1 MHRSCLRVI
10 FVFLFIISGL
20 LGQNLSIQGVAR
32 DNSGQSL
39 SNGSYGFAFRLYN
52 VETGGSEVWTENQT
66 LEVLNGVF
74 SVILG
79 EVNTMAGIDF
89 DAQYWL
95 SVEIDGNGELVPR
108 TRLIVSPYAIM
119 AAQENQDN
127 VFPLSGNVGIGVSAP
142 TVKLDVAGSIRGN
155 MDAVHNVWLQG
166 GTGSSGTDRN
176 LALVG
181 FKESDRLHLNYNGEY
196 TGGTIIG
203 GKVGIG
209 TTAPQSPLHV
219 VGPVQISNASFP
231 IGITS
236 QLGGT
241 TPLFN
246 FDANFLF
253 SNRNTT
259 YRGGAFRL
267 DTRGGSSYPMFQW
280 LSRAAGSEA
289 LPMQMSLTEEGNLT
303 VNGDIKLGETGEYGA
318 VAASAG
324 QTKIIY
330 GWVSASG
337 TVEYGSGFTA
347 SRVGAGIYD
356 VTFTPTFSGL
366 PAFTVNNI
374 GGGAGADNTWYL
386 SHVGNTYVRVVNI
399 DRVNQSNE
407 DSRFN
412 FIAVGPR

>member
-1 MHRSCLRVI
+1 MRYPGLKVI
-10 FVFLFIISGL
+10 IVIIFMFTGLF
-20 LGQNLSIQGVAR
+20 GQNLSIQGVAR

-52 VETGGSEVWTENQT
+52 VETGGSSVWTENQT

-79 EVNTMAGIDF
+79 EVNTMSGIDF

-127 VFPLSGNVGIGVSAP
+127 VFPLSGPVGIGSP
-142 TVKLDVAGSIRGN
+142 TPSYKLEVMGRTRMDFNNQWDVWI
-155 MDAVHNVWLQG
+155 QG
-166 GTGSSGTDRN
+166 GADAEGEARN
-176 LALVG
+176 LALLG
-181 FKESDRLHLNYNGEY
+181 SRDNDLLYLNYAGEY
-196 TGGTIIG
+196 TNGTILG

-209 TTAPQSPLHV
+209 TIAPQSPLHV
-219 VGPVQISNASFP
+219 VGPVQISDAAFP

-236 QLGGT
+236 QLGST
-241 TPLFN
+241 TPLLN

-280 LSRAAGSEA
+280 LSRAAGSES
-289 LPMQMSLTEEGNLT
+289 LPMQMSLTEDGNLT
-303 VNGDIKLGETGEYGA
+303 VHGDVKVGESGEYG
-318 VAASAG
+318 VAASSAG
-324 QTKIIY
+324 QIKIIY

-337 TVEYGSGFTA
+337 TVENGSGFTT
-347 SRVGAGIYD
+347 SRVSTGVYD
-356 VTFTPTFSGL
+356 VTFNTPFAGA

-374 GGGAGADNTWYL
+374 GGGVTRDNTWILDYL
-386 SHVGNTYVRVVNI
+386 SGSYVKVTNVERS
-399 DRVNQSNE
+399 NQQPE
-407 DSRFN
+407 DGRFT